1 VELSQT
7 RPYCAWTCCCSFSPA
22 CSGNLSELSDTPNN
36 KPIYNSKNDTHIHS
50 FFPLYKC
57 VPWKWITI
65 SNKYQVCAIRLPQHP
80 RTQSHKIWHTTECPD
95 SVNATHWQTHASRSN
110 WPAKNADKETKPKLQ
125 LVTNSS
131 LNQGRRQTMFYAKLT
146 SVGD

>member
-125 LVTNSS
+125 
-131 LNQGRRQTMFYAKLT
+131 
-146 SVGD
+146 